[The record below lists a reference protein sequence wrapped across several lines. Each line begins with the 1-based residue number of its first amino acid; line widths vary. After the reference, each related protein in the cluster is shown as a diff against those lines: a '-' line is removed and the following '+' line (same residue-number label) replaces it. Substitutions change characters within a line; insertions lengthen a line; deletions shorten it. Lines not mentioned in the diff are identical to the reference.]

1 MAEQRRNDLGKLRL
15 LDTAVVDG
23 LPWEPVE
30 GRPGVFHKVLWKA
43 GSTVLGLM
51 RLDPD
56 VTDPAHTHLGAHHHI
71 WVVSGDGR
79 VCGEQLSAGSYA
91 YIPPGTEHE
100 SVAGP
105 DGFTFFYTYRP
116 LDTEHGRDR
125 DEEEHHGAFV

>member
-1 MAEQRRNDLGKLRL
+1 MGEERRNDLGKLRL
-15 LDTAVVDG
+15 LDAATVEG
-23 LPWEPVE
+23 LRWEPLE
-30 GRPGVFHKVLWKA
+30 GRAGVFQKVLWKA

-71 WVVSGDGR
+71 WVVSGTGR
-79 VCGEQLSAGSYA
+79 VCGRTLTTGSYA

-100 SVAGP
+100 TVAGP

-116 LDTEHGRDR
+116 LDTEHDHG
-125 DEEEHHGAFV
+125 EEEQHGAFV